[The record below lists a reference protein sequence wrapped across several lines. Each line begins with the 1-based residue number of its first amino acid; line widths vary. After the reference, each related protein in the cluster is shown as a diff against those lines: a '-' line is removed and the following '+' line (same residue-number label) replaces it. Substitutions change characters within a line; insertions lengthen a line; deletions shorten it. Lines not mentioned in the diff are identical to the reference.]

1 MISNEWETTYSQGK
15 HHNLWPWSDLVSLYF
30 RYCKFLDLPESKPK
44 VLELGT
50 GTGNNFP
57 FWRSLGGDYFGVES
71 AASAV
76 AICIDRFPE
85 LRNRLQVGDFT
96 SLESAHKDF
105 DVICDR
111 ASVTHSNNFDAQN
124 VVLSSLNALKPGGLY
139 LGVDWFSKNHSDYLA
154 PVTHIDK
161 NTRSDF
167 MTGQFI
173 GIGQVH
179 FADREDMLGIF
190 KDFEIL
196 ELTEKIVTNHYHD
209 KETHQFASW
218 SIVARKPL

>member
-1 MISNEWETTYSQGK
+1 MVANEWEVTYSSGK
-15 HHNLWPWSDLVSLYF
+15 HVNSWPWSELVSLYYRYF
-30 RYCKFLDLPESKPK
+30 RLLDLNERDPK
-44 VLELGT
+44 VLELGS

-57 FWRSLGGDYFGVES
+57 FWRSLGADYFGIEFS
-71 AASAV
+71 ASAV

-85 LRNRLQVGDFT
+85 LKNRLQTGDFS
-96 SLESAHKDF
+96 SLESANESF

-111 ASVTHSNNFDAQN
+111 ASVTHCSNFHIQN
-124 VVLSSLNALKPGGLY
+124 VILNSLNSLKRGGLY

-154 PVTHIDK
+154 PSTHIDE

-167 MTGQFI
+167 MTGQFV

-179 FADREDMLGIF
+179 FADREEMLGIF

-196 ELTEKIVTNHYHD
+196 ELTEKIVTNHYSNED
-209 KETHQFASW
+209 AHQLASW
-218 SIVARKPL
+218 NVVARKPL